1 MTISRE
7 MDKDDGVDNRI
18 ILSREKNEI
27 MPFAVTWMQLE
38 ITKLREISHEEK
50 DKYYM
55 ISLMCGI

>member
-18 ILSREKNEI
+18 ILSRERNEI

-55 ISLMCGI
+55 ISLTGGI

>member
-18 ILSREKNEI
+18 ILSRERNEI

-55 ISLMCGI
+55 ISLTCGI

>member
-18 ILSREKNEI
+18 ILSCEKNGI

>member
-1 MTISRE
+1 

-18 ILSREKNEI
+18 ILSRERNEI

-55 ISLMCGI
+55 ISLTGGI